1 MSQILGGFV
10 STDISGKVERKIG
23 FTLRVGGKSSPIND
37 RRNWDGYFVNKKVV
51 RINKSHGLQLMGY
64 PKSYKLPVSNSQ
76 GMKLLGN
83 SIAINVVKAISLV
96 IKKDLRKV
104 IRT

>member
-1 MSQILGGFV
+1 
-10 STDISGKVERKIG
+10 
-23 FTLRVGGKSSPIND
+23 
-37 RRNWDGYFVNKKVV
+37 
-51 RINKSHGLQLMGY
+51 
-64 PKSYKLPVSNSQ
+64 
-76 GMKLLGN
+76 MKLLGN